1 MGQNTETAATV
12 TIEQMVQGHLQQ
24 VMLNAIFG
32 EDDDVTSIDDR
43 NSFTEEQ
50 YAKIGPFDFGARV
63 AAKLSEDFSLDDA
76 EDALIYQGAVEEV
89 AGELLAELAAVAAP
103 IAEPLVLVVPYVG
116 FAVVPTAEK
125 DAFAAAYAQHGANA
139 YTLEEA
145 RANIVAKIAH

>member
-1 MGQNTETAATV
+1 MGQNTEATATV
-12 TIEQMVQGHLQQ
+12 TIDQMVQGHLQQ
-24 VMLNAIFG
+24 AALNAIFSD
-32 EDDDVTSIDDR
+32 EDEVTSIDDR

-63 AAKLSEDFSLDDA
+63 EAKLPEDFSIDEG

-89 AGELLAELAAVAAP
+89 AAELLAELAAVDAP
-103 IAEPLVLVVPYVG
+103 IAEPLVLVIPYVG
-116 FAVVPTAEK
+116 FAVVPTADK
-125 DAFAAAYAQHGANA
+125 DEFATTYAKHGAGA